1 MWTLMKELNLL
12 KSKILTPEALDVQIK
27 KWRLSGETIVF
38 TNGCFDL
45 IHLGHIDYLAR
56 AKDLGGKLIVGLNS
70 DRSVSKLK
78 GSKRPIQNQ
87 ESRSTLLASMQFIDA
102 LVLFNDETPIQL
114 IKSISPDVL
123 VKGGDYIIK
132 EIVGHDWVTRSG
144 GDVVTLKFVPGHS
157 SSKIIEQI
165 IKAYG

>member
-1 MWTLMKELNLL
+1 MKQLDLI
-12 KSKILTPEALDVQIK
+12 KSKILTKEALDVQIK

-114 IKSISPDVL
+114 INSISPDIL

-132 EIVGHDWVTRSG
+132 EIVGHDWVTRYRG
-144 GDVVTLKFVPGHS
+144 EVVTLKFVPGHS

-165 IKAYG
+165 IKTNG